1 MMCSRQADG
10 RFVGLAYSYRD
21 NYMFWSDVSLL
32 SRGIYRAT
40 VDSSGRLNSVVKI
53 VSDGQSVS

>member
-1 MMCSRQADG
+1 MVCSRQADG
-10 RFVGLAYSYRD
+10 RFVGLTYSYAH

-53 VSDGQSVS
+53 VSDGQSAS